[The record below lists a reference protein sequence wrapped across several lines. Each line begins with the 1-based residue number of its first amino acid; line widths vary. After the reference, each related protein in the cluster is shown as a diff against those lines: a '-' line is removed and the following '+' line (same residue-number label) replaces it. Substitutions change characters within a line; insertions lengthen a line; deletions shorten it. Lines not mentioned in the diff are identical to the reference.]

1 MAEDEGDGSVGG
13 VAAVASEAAVSHLDG
28 DGGHPATNGHANTTK
43 DLEKSPVVKL
53 LSPVRTA
60 VGETSSSDGTSME
73 ERNGSN
79 VAGPPPDSSQTKMS
93 LRVWDYVCAELGL
106 SVGAREDDP
115 DMAVARE
122 RVFDI
127 IWHIPLEFERLNF
140 YGGMLCM
147 DATLGVVTSLPVRV
161 VCQTARLIMS
171 PALGVVTKVGELVSP
186 SPSTKTRGGN
196 TDQWRKPRGNSHAG
210 PSRKRRTWGFHPYAR
225 EHLSDSLWLLMLV
238 AAFTAVKLVDVSVV
252 YHYIRGQEVIKLYLA
267 CSVLECF
274 DKLCCAFNCHV
285 LDALQNSVYI
295 LVNTAQED
303 GSTADLINA
312 TFQLAF
318 DAALTLAATCA
329 HAAIMLTHAVTLS
342 VAINS
347 HTNAMLLV
355 LISNNFGEI
364 KSHIFKKM
372 DAAKLFSVARLDI
385 VERVHLSICLVFVAA
400 QRVTAAGSVAG
411 GLTRKMLKDSLMV
424 LSSEI
429 VVDVFKHA
437 FMSKFNNI
445 RPKVY
450 RGFLRQLC
458 REHVK
463 LAQSYR
469 LHRVVGFVPL
479 APAAVLMKVL
489 PDLYR
494 TLFPS
499 NSSGDFDSGFIFDEA
514 TPAAAGGGGGWFGNM
529 RLEAGILGLVP
540 DPSSF
545 AAYVLFFALLVA
557 FKLAFGVALHWLGA
571 HMLETLH
578 GGENERSTSRVGSP
592 KKGAATAVQGGGG
605 GVLGGG
611 GGEGE
616 RLEKR
621 LEKAFVQRSLFG
633 PDASSGPANGDGR
646 ASADG
651 VGEEGG
657 VGDGGDWG
665 GAAPESPT
673 RRKERRLPT
682 PKSPQYPLWS
692 AGGF

>member
-1 MAEDEGDGSVGG
+1 M
-13 VAAVASEAAVSHLDG
+13 ASEAAVSHLDG

-60 VGETSSSDGTSME
+60 VGETSSSDGTRME

-225 EHLSDSLWLLMLV
+225 EHLSDSLWLLMLI

>member
-60 VGETSSSDGTSME
+60 VGETSSSDGTRME

-196 TDQWRKPRGNSHAG
+196 TDQWRKPRGNSHSG

-225 EHLSDSLWLLMLV
+225 EHLSDSLWLLMLI

-479 APAAVLMKVL
+479 APAAVLISVL

-499 NSSGDFDSGFIFDEA
+499 IGSTGFDLDDSA
-514 TPAAAGGGGGWFGNM
+514 SNAVKNA
-529 RLEAGILGLVP
+529 RLEAGVSGLTWPPVP

-545 AAYVLFFALLVA
+545 AAYVLFFATLVA

-578 GGENERSTSRVGSP
+578 GVEHGGSGSTSRVASP
-592 KKGAATAVQGGGG
+592 KKRSETVGETGGHARGG
-605 GVLGGG
+605 PSGTESTGRAR
-611 GGEGE
+611 
-616 RLEKR
+616 RL
-621 LEKAFVQRSLFG
+621 FN
-633 PDASSGPANGDGR
+633 ASKDGR
-646 ASADG
+646 ASLDKDG
-651 VGEEGG
+651 KEGG
-657 VGDGGDWG
+657 TDLTDVADVTRRKSGDWG

-673 RRKERRLPT
+673 RRAEKRPPT
-682 PKSPQYPLWS
+682 PKSPKYALWS

>member
-1 MAEDEGDGSVGG
+1 M
-13 VAAVASEAAVSHLDG
+13 
-28 DGGHPATNGHANTTK
+28 
-43 DLEKSPVVKL
+43 L
-53 LSPVRTA
+53 L
-60 VGETSSSDGTSME
+60 
-73 ERNGSN
+73 
-79 VAGPPPDSSQTKMS
+79 
-93 LRVWDYVCAELGL
+93 
-106 SVGAREDDP
+106 
-115 DMAVARE
+115 
-122 RVFDI
+122 
-127 IWHIPLEFERLNF
+127 
-140 YGGMLCM
+140 
-147 DATLGVVTSLPVRV
+147 
-161 VCQTARLIMS
+161 
-171 PALGVVTKVGELVSP
+171 
-186 SPSTKTRGGN
+186 
-196 TDQWRKPRGNSHAG
+196 
-210 PSRKRRTWGFHPYAR
+210 
-225 EHLSDSLWLLMLV
+225 
-238 AAFTAVKLVDVSVV
+238 AAFAAVKLVDVSVV

-303 GSTADLINA
+303 CSTAELINA

-329 HAAIMLTHAVTLS
+329 HAMIMLTHAVTLS

-385 VERVHLSICLVFVAA
+385 VERVPLIICHVVVAA

-445 RPKVY
+445 RPRVY

-499 NSSGDFDSGFIFDEA
+499 NSSGDFDSAFMDEA

-578 GGENERSTSRVGSP
+578 P
-592 KKGAATAVQGGGG
+592 VQP
-605 GVLGGG
+605 V
-611 GGEGE
+611 
-616 RLEKR
+616 
-621 LEKAFVQRSLFG
+621 
-633 PDASSGPANGDGR
+633 
-646 ASADG
+646 
-651 VGEEGG
+651 
-657 VGDGGDWG
+657 
-665 GAAPESPT
+665 
-673 RRKERRLPT
+673 
-682 PKSPQYPLWS
+682 
-692 AGGF
+692 

>member
-60 VGETSSSDGTSME
+60 VGETSSSDGTRME

-79 VAGPPPDSSQTKMS
+79 VAGPPPDSSQTKRS

-171 PALGVVTKVGELVSP
+171 PALGVVSAVGTLV
-186 SPSTKTRGGN
+186 SPSTKTKGGTKGSTIGSPGSRRRFN
-196 TDQWRKPRGNSHAG
+196 NLGDSTGGRTT
-210 PSRKRRTWGFHPYAR
+210 SRKRRTWGFHPYAR
-225 EHLSDSLWLLMLV
+225 EHLSDSLWLFMLL
-238 AAFTAVKLVDVSVV
+238 AAFAAVKLVDVSVV

-303 GSTADLINA
+303 CSTAELINA

-329 HAAIMLTHAVTLS
+329 HAMIMLTHAVTLS

-445 RPKVY
+445 RPRVY

-499 NSSGDFDSGFIFDEA
+499 NSSGDFDSGFMDEA

-605 GVLGGG
+605 GVLV
-611 GGEGE
+611 
-616 RLEKR
+616 R
-621 LEKAFVQRSLFG
+621 V
-633 PDASSGPANGDGR
+633 P
-646 ASADG
+646 
-651 VGEEGG
+651 
-657 VGDGGDWG
+657 
-665 GAAPESPT
+665 
-673 RRKERRLPT
+673 
-682 PKSPQYPLWS
+682 
-692 AGGF
+692 